1 MNISRRFIDYPVM
14 TTLLMAALF
23 IFGLFGY
30 FELPNSELPNVD
42 FPTIQVQASL
52 AGADPETMASAV
64 AAPLEASFSTVQSI
78 AQMTSSSTLGSTNI
92 TIQFNLNRNIDAA
105 AQDVSAAIAAAAKQ
119 MPRTMISPPTYH
131 KTNPSDQP
139 IYFLVLTSKTLPIST
154 IEHYANIMSRQISV
168 LDGVADT
175 PVSGATNYAVRIQ
188 ADPNALAARGLG
200 IDTLANA
207 ISGANVNQA
216 TGSLNGASD
225 ASVIHTDGQLD
236 NADKFRSQVI
246 AYNKGAPVRLGDVA
260 HVYDSSANERQA
272 EWYRAQRAVSVWVR
286 RQPGANTIAVVD
298 QIKKLMPQFKAMLP
312 AAIDLEV
319 RHDRSVSIRA
329 SVDNV
334 QETLLIAGA
343 LVVLVIF
350 LFLRKVSATII
361 PAMALPLSIVATFAG
376 MSLMGFSLDNLSLMA
391 LTLSVGFV
399 VDDAIVMLENIVRHI
414 EMGEEPYQAAIKGS
428 GEISF
433 TILSMTLSLL
443 AVFIPVVFMGGVVGR
458 LLYEFSV
465 TIILAIAFSGLI
477 SITFTPMLC
486 ARLLRSEAG
495 QSHNIFYRW
504 SENAFNAVQRKYD
517 SSINWSM
524 RNKPFIISLFLL
536 SIAASIFLFKIMPQD
551 FLPPDDQAQLNV
563 AIQAQNGT
571 SFERMVAYSQE
582 VSRVVIADPNV
593 AGGML
598 DVTSN
603 GAGANSGSLNT
614 MLKELG
620 PQRKIPA
627 DQVAAILRRKLTAM
641 NFPGINLFVTYP
653 ATINIGGRSSRSTYQ
668 YTLQGQDQAQLQD
681 VSIQLEDALKTMPQF
696 VGVNSDYDKQMPSTE
711 VHIDRDRAAALGV
724 NPSQIENAMA
734 YAFGGEQVS
743 QIFDSSDQYP
753 VMLELLPAYQ
763 NNPNSMQS
771 LYITASNGQL
781 IPLSAVTH
789 TATGTMPL
797 AINHQGQLPSITVS
811 FDMAPGYSLSDA
823 VTGIAQA
830 SNEIAMPQTV
840 QGSFAG
846 VADAFRQSM
855 ASLPQLL
862 IIAVLTVYIVL
873 GILYESFIHPI
884 TILTG
889 LPSAAVGALLTLY
902 LAGLPLTVYAF
913 VGMIMLVGIVKKN
926 AIMMID
932 FALHKERSEG
942 VPAAKAIVE
951 AAKVRFRPIMMT
963 TMAALMGTLPV
974 AFGTGT
980 GAESRRPI
988 GLAVVGGLI
997 FSQALTLYITPVIYV
1012 YMDRLGSLGTR
1023 KRRKKI
1029 IRPSPAPAE

>member
-1 MNISRRFIDYPVM
+1 
-14 TTLLMAALF
+14 
-23 IFGLFGY
+23 
-30 FELPNSELPNVD
+30 
-42 FPTIQVQASL
+42 
-52 AGADPETMASAV
+52 
-64 AAPLEASFSTVQSI
+64 LEASFSTVQSI
-78 AQMTSSSTLGSTNI
+78 VQMTSSSTLGSTNI

-105 AQDVSAAIAAAAKQ
+105 AQDVSAAIAAASKQ

-207 ISGANVNQA
+207 ISGVNVNLA
-216 TGSLNGASD
+216 TGALNGAGD

-246 AYNKGAPVRLGDVA
+246 AYSKGAPVRLGDVA
-260 HVYDSSANERQA
+260 QVFDSSANVRQA
-272 EWYRAQRAVSVWVR
+272 EWYRTQRAVSVWVR

-329 SVDNV
+329 SVNNV
-334 QETLLIAGA
+334 QETLLIAGV

-350 LFLRKVSATII
+350 LFLRKISATII
-361 PAMALPLSIVATFAG
+361 PALALPLSIVATFAG

-486 ARLLRSEAG
+486 ARMLRSEAG
-495 QSHNIFYRW
+495 HTHNVFYRW
-504 SENAFNAVQRKYD
+504 SESAFEWVQRKYD

-524 RNKPFIISLFLL
+524 RNKPFIMCLFLL
-536 SIAASIFLFKIMPQD
+536 SVAASVFLFEIMPQD

-571 SFERMVAYSQE
+571 SYERMVDYAQQ
-582 VSRVVIADPNV
+582 VSRIVHQDPNV

-598 DVTSN
+598 DVTSA
-603 GAGANSGSLNT
+603 GAGANSASINT

-620 PQRKIPA
+620 PDRKIPA
-627 DQVAAILRRKLTAM
+627 DQVAAELRRKLTAA
-641 NFPGINLFVTYP
+641 NIPGINLFVTYP

-681 VSIQLEDALKTMPQF
+681 VSVQLEDALKTMPQF
-696 VGVNSDYDKQMPSTE
+696 VGVNSDYDRQTPSTE

-724 NPSQIENAMA
+724 NPTQIENAMA
-734 YAFGGEQVS
+734 YAFGGQQVS

-763 NNPNSMQS
+763 NNPNSMQA
-771 LYITASNGQL
+771 LYITATNGQL
-781 IPLSAVTH
+781 VPLSAVTS
-789 TATGTMPL
+789 TVTGTMPL
-797 AINHQGQLPSITVS
+797 AVNHQGQLPSVTVS

-855 ASLPQLL
+855 ATLPQLL

-902 LAGLPLTVYAF
+902 LAGLPLTIYAF

-932 FALHKERSEG
+932 FALHKERSDG
-942 VPAAKAIVE
+942 TPAATAIVQ

-963 TMAALMGTLPV
+963 TMAALMGTIPI
-974 AFGTGT
+974 AFGSGT

-1012 YMDRLGSLGTR
+1012 YMDRIGGVRLSR
-1023 KRRKKI
+1023 RRKKKM
-1029 IRPSPAPAE
+1029 IRPSAAPAE